1 MTSSPQ
7 STASLLSLQGGF
19 YLPERPFSPL
29 LSLDL
34 LSLGVQ
40 LFVGL
45 CEDHGHLDGQPMPLM
60 LPLQRVPQG
69 DLELEPSLSAEQDRG
84 YNAYLLLSPYKT
96 FSWERPDTDTEGPTA
111 KVVSSGER
119 STHTHYHFSSNSLER
134 IYSL

>member
-45 CEDHGHLDGQPMPLM
+45 CEDHGHLDSQPMPLM
-60 LPLQRVPQG
+60 LPLQHVPQG

-96 FSWERPDTDTEGPTA
+96 FSWECPDSEDTTA

-119 STHTHYHFSSNSLER
+119 STHRHYHFSSNSLER